1 MFNTFSSSF
10 KAGRRPGVIT
20 DPTKLVNLQVWYNA
34 DISNTTNFGTAPA
47 NGGDVTAWKDRSG
60 TGHDANQSGNN
71 SVKPNWYQNVQNGL
85 GVLRFNGTSESLN
98 INPIAFMQS
107 LSGFTMMVV
116 AKASSLSVTSDLTS
130 SDVGGFRIFHDATHW
145 GVSTSGGT
153 GTSTVTGDT
162 TKFHIYSL
170 IFNGAAADNANRLKF
185 RYDGADQS
193 MSFTGTVG
201 TTTSA
206 TAARFYMAVGST
218 GSANY
223 FNGDIGEIV
232 MFTRT
237 LNSSEILNTEAYLK
251 YHWAL

>member
-1 MFNTFSSSF
+1 MFNTFSSTF
-10 KAGRRPGVIT
+10 MAGHRPGVIT

-34 DISNTTNFGTAPA
+34 DVSNTTNFGTAPA

-60 TGHDANQSGNN
+60 TGHDCNQSGNA
-71 SVKPNWYQNVQNGL
+71 SVKPNWYSNVQNGL
-85 GVLRFNGTSESLN
+85 GVLRFNGSSEAMN

-116 AKASSLSVTSDLTS
+116 AKSSSLAAAFDLTS
-130 SDVGGFRIFHDATHW
+130 SDVGGFRIFHNGTNW

-153 GTSTVTGDT
+153 GTSTATGET
-162 TKFHIYSL
+162 TKFHIYTQV
-170 IFNGAAADNANRLKF
+170 FDGTAADNDSRLKF
-185 RYDGADQS
+185 RLDGTQQTLS
-193 MSFTGTVG
+193 WSGTVG

-206 TAARFYMAVGST
+206 SAARFYLAVDST
-218 GSANY
+218 GAAKY
-223 FNGDIGEIV
+223 FNGDIGELL

-237 LNSSEILNTEAYLK
+237 LNTNELLATEAYLK